1 MSPPDGTRFLAL
13 LHEHRAIL
21 YKVAFAYC
29 RNREDRVDLVQ
40 EMATQLWRSFRRFD
54 GRVRFSTWAYRVAMN
69 VAISHLRG
77 EGRRIRNTLQL
88 DQFACEVAADDRLAE
103 EAGDNMRVLRRLIEG
118 LDGLNRALVLLYL
131 EGHTSEEIAEI
142 VGISPGNVTT
152 RMNRIKGE
160 LQRGFARLES
170 SQETNP

>member
-21 YKVAFAYC
+21 YKVAFGYC

-40 EMATQLWRSFRRFD
+40 EMAIQLWRSFGRYD
-54 GRVRFSTWAYRVAMN
+54 GRVKFSTWAYRVAMN
-69 VAISHLRG
+69 VAISHFRG
-77 EGRRIRNTLQL
+77 EGRRIRDTLPFDEL
-88 DQFACEVAADDRLAE
+88 AYELAADDPLAE
-103 EAGDNMRVLRRLIEG
+103 EAGDNMRVLRRLIDG
-118 LDGLNRALVLLYL
+118 LDELNRALVLLYL

-152 RMNRIKGE
+152 RMNRVKNE
-160 LQRGFARLES
+160 LQRGFARLENS
-170 SQETNP
+170 RETTP